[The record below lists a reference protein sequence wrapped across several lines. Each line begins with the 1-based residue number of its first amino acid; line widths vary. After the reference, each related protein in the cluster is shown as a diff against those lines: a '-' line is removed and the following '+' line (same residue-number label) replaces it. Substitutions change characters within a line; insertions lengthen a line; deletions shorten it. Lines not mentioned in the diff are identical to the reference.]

1 MEVAPKACDHKT
13 LQGVR
18 TERVLFVNAKTKSIG
33 FAGEFEKCSH
43 KAVVVAEKKPLSQN
57 DIEGLNL
64 QTRLTQNFTND
75 IYAQYDASG
84 PPSIGDLKVIV
95 ISPATD
101 AHVQKYL
108 DRDLHFIHETPED
121 YESVTKPFIQK
132 QILSIDVSI
141 SPGSVYFI
149 IIFFLPVSPC
159 DYFVSLSPTFVS
171 RDNCICTLV
180 VQWVY
185 NILDGRSESDR
196 IICNDPDPADGF
208 VLLPDMKWDVRDMES
223 LYLLAIARRR
233 DLPSMREL
241 RKEHLPLL
249 KNILVKGKV
258 TFL

>member
-1 MEVAPKACDHKT
+1 MIT
-13 LQGVR
+13 
-18 TERVLFVNAKTKSIG
+18 
-33 FAGEFEKCSH
+33 
-43 KAVVVAEKKPLSQN
+43 
-57 DIEGLNL
+57 
-64 QTRLTQNFTND
+64 
-75 IYAQYDASG
+75 
-84 PPSIGDLKVIV
+84 
-95 ISPATD
+95 
-101 AHVQKYL
+101 
-108 DRDLHFIHETPED
+108 
-121 YESVTKPFIQK
+121 
-132 QILSIDVSI
+132 
-141 SPGSVYFI
+141 
-149 IIFFLPVSPC
+149 
-159 DYFVSLSPTFVS
+159 FVSLSPTFVS